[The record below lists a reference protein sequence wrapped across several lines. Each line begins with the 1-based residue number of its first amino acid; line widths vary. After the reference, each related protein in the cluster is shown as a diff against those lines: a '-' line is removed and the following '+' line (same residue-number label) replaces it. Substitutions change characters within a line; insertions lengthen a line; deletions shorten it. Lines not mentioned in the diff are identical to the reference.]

1 MHNKLPKEELW
12 SRFDMCELKLCE
24 HVFKEEGP
32 TEPVTD
38 VCEIFQWGGRL
49 EMFQINKD
57 YKK

>member
-1 MHNKLPKEELW
+1 
-12 SRFDMCELKLCE
+12 MCELKLCE